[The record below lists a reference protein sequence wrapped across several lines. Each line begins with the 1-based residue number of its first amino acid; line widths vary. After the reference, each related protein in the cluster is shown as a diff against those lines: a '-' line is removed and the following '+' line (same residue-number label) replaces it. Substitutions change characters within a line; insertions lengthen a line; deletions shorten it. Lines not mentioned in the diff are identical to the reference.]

1 MNESLSMSLRARI
14 NNFAKINKV
23 SPQLALQRY
32 FAERFLERISKS
44 AYAAHLAIKGGTLMG
59 ELLGIAQRTTMD
71 IDATIIGI
79 AADEAVIA
87 NAVKEIAAIDIG
99 DGIVFVVDPARPG
112 VIEKDDDYGGYS
124 IGMIASLGTI
134 QLPIGIDITYGDV
147 ITPAAERRDVVGL
160 LDESVRIPVLAYTV
174 ETLIAEK
181 LQTVLKRGVAST
193 RPRDLYDLHMLA
205 ERRSFD
211 SEVLKEAIVRTFAHR
226 SSEDCLVRREEILQT
241 VEMSEFQQAQWQRFQ
256 RKMSYAKGVE
266 FARTIASVRKIL
278 RASFAGG

>member
-1 MNESLSMSLRARI
+1 MSLRARI

-71 IDATIIGI
+71 IDATIVGI

-87 NAVKEIAAIDIG
+87 NAVREIAAIDVG
-99 DGIVFVVDPARPG
+99 DGIVFAVDPDRPG

-147 ITPAAERRDVVGL
+147 ITPAAVRRDVVGL
-160 LDESVRIPVLAYTV
+160 LDGSVRIPVLAYTV

-205 ERRSFD
+205 ECRSFD
-211 SEVLKEAIVRTFAHR
+211 GKMLKEAIVRTFAHR

-241 VEMSEFQQAQWQRFQ
+241 VEVSEFQQTQWQRFQ

-266 FARTIASVRKIL
+266 FARTIASVRELL

>member
-99 DGIVFVVDPARPG
+99 DGIVFAVDPARPG

-160 LDESVRIPVLAYTV
+160 LDGSVRIPVLAYTV

-226 SSEDCLVRREEILQT
+226 SSEDCLARREEILQT
-241 VEMSEFQQAQWQRFQ
+241 VEVSEFQQAQWQRFQ